1 MKLTMQENQY
11 ISPKAKTNE
20 NGFRMA
26 STYYY
31 FTNEEGKTVD
41 KKTLK
46 PYRGKELN
54 RYAFFSKVDADV
66 FLEKI
71 NKW

>member
-11 ISPKAKTNE
+11 IPYKAKTNE

-31 FTNEEGKTVD
+31 LTNEEGKTVD

-46 PYRGKELN
+46 HYRGKQLN
-54 RYAFFSKVDADV
+54 RYAFFNKADAEA
-66 FLEKI
+66 FLENLEK
-71 NKW
+71 